1 MRARFATLAVLA
13 GLTVSQV
20 DAAEPAFGDESSVR
34 YAAEL
39 WQALAGRGLVGKDG
53 IRSKPYLGQHPH
65 GAVLD
70 TVAGPLSLRGHLGV
84 VVIKRNYAGQG
95 VSVKAVADDPD
106 RWLRAVTVMY
116 RRERGYDP
124 ENNDWFWAK
133 YRANGG
139 LEENASGV
147 PLAGRVAKGTAK
159 GCIACHR
166 SAPGGDLVFNS
177 DRYK

>member
-1 MRARFATLAVLA
+1 MA
-13 GLTVSQV
+13 GLLASGIA
-20 DAAEPAFGDESSVR
+20 AAEPPFGGQASVG

-39 WQALAGRGLVGKDG
+39 WQALAGRGWVGNNG
-53 IRSKPYLGQHPH
+53 LRSKPFLGQHPH

-70 TVAGPLSLRGHLGV
+70 TVAGPLSLRGHSGV

-106 RWLRAVTVMY
+106 RWLRSVTVMY
-116 RRERGYDP
+116 QRERGYDL
-124 ENNDWFWAK
+124 ENNNWFWAK
-133 YRANGG
+133 YRTDGR
-139 LEENASGV
+139 LERNAHGV

-166 SAPGGDLVFNS
+166 AAPGGDLVFNS